1 MVSAFST
8 ETCSTTASSRI
19 MVRLIQMDLSDAI
32 LILFV
37 FIVVWLA
44 IELSDG
50 GGGGHRARVPA
61 IG

>member
-1 MVSAFST
+1 
-8 ETCSTTASSRI
+8 
-19 MVRLIQMDLSDAI
+19 MDLSDAA

-37 FIVVWLA
+37 FIVLWLV

-61 IG
+61 VG

>member
-1 MVSAFST
+1 MVK
-8 ETCSTTASSRI
+8 
-19 MVRLIQMDLSDAI
+19 LIQMDLSDAI